1 MSPGLEELIYSCEF
15 KLAWFAEYCLSQGD
29 TPPNIYGRFSV
40 SDDPVRVAQVMRS
53 GFTTRPLSAALEET
67 RAVIMRSF
75 EPGFHS
81 FTIADN
87 GFLLICMSIEARETQ
102 LGHVMIGE
110 LGLCGE
116 HYGGWQTERWCDRFA
131 TELSP
136 SDDVL
141 IVGNRFTST
150 VNDALDSDA
159 INSIQADRL
168 LRFP

>member
-1 MSPGLEELIYSCEF
+1 M
-15 KLAWFAEYCLSQGD
+15 A
-29 TPPNIYGRFSV
+29 
-40 SDDPVRVAQVMRS
+40 
-53 GFTTRPLSAALEET
+53 
-67 RAVIMRSF
+67 
-75 EPGFHS
+75 

-87 GFLLICMSIEARETQ
+87 GFLLICMNIEARETQ

-110 LGLCGE
+110 MGLCGE
-116 HYGGWQTERWCDRFA
+116 HDGGWQTERWFDRFA

-141 IVGNRFTST
+141 IVGNQFTST

-159 INSIQADRL
+159 IDSIQADRL

>member
-1 MSPGLEELIYSCEF
+1 M
-15 KLAWFAEYCLSQGD
+15 A
-29 TPPNIYGRFSV
+29 
-40 SDDPVRVAQVMRS
+40 
-53 GFTTRPLSAALEET
+53 
-67 RAVIMRSF
+67 
-75 EPGFHS
+75 

-116 HYGGWQTERWCDRFA
+116 HDGGWQTERWCDRFA

-159 INSIQADRL
+159 IDSIQADRL

>member
-1 MSPGLEELIYSCEF
+1 
-15 KLAWFAEYCLSQGD
+15 
-29 TPPNIYGRFSV
+29 
-40 SDDPVRVAQVMRS
+40 MRS
-53 GFTTRPLSAALEET
+53 GFTKRPLSAALEEAG
-67 RAVIMRSF
+67 AVIMRSSK
-75 EPGFHS
+75 PGFHG

-116 HYGGWQTERWCDRFA
+116 HDGGWQTERWCDQFA

-159 INSIQADRL
+159 IDSIQADRL